1 VRIKHSLASVLIFWF
16 LVISLV
22 PLVVFSY
29 NSFVNTKNTLTE
41 IAEHELEQSSSIT
54 NEFIKNW
61 FYYRKVDIKNWS
73 QTQINTKFLTT
84 LKDEYKKSKK
94 SLQDFTKSFKYT
106 QITTELQNDLITLTR
121 QYDYIYDI
129 FLIDNDGNVLYTI
142 EKEDDLASSLVDGK
156 YAYTKFAKSY
166 AQTMKDGKI
175 HFSDLELY
183 APSGDNVTGFFTAP
197 IIRDDG
203 DTIGVLAIQIKLE
216 RIFALFQK
224 EKGRDGYKHYL
235 VGIDGLSRSAFN
247 DKEDVLKLQINT
259 KQFELWYKEHGP
271 SGTQNAQ
278 QEEFV
283 FDYLNP
289 NDKKVFGLHQDIDL
303 FGVKW
308 VLISEVDSD
317 VVLASIYEENK
328 KLIIYFVL
336 TVLLVIFV
344 ALFVTRRIVRPIEK
358 LSDASV
364 EFSKG
369 KRDIKIDIK
378 STTELEH
385 LAAVFNDMTKS
396 LSENETLL
404 TQQTKEVKKTLV
416 EFNEL
421 RYALDAHSIVAITD
435 TKGVI
440 TYVNKKFQDIS
451 GYTSA
456 ELIGQNHRILNS
468 GAHTAEFWKNMYKTI
483 SNAEVWNA
491 EVCNVNK
498 SGAYYWLDT
507 TIVPFLDENK
517 KIQSYIAIRTDITDS
532 KELEHELIQANE
544 TAQASVKAKGEFL
557 ASMSHE
563 IRTPMNGVIGMLGLL
578 MNTKLDDNQKHQA
591 GLAQSSA
598 KALLTLINDILDFSK
613 VEAGKMDLE
622 YINFNLRNELG
633 DFAESIGFR
642 AQEKGVELILDLKN
656 IEKNII
662 KADPGRIRQILSN
675 IVGNSIKF
683 TKIGHI
689 LIKADLK
696 PTSESKARLII
707 EMSDTGIG
715 IPEDKVDSL
724 FDSFSQVDASTTR
737 KYGGTGL
744 GLAIVKKLCELMDGT
759 VKVTSELGVGSTF
772 IVDLEVELSPN
783 ASLVMPDV
791 NIKGKTTLIVDD
803 NSVNIQVLKGQLEY
817 WGMKVDSALS
827 AKEALEIL
835 KTNTYDIALLD
846 MHMPD
851 MDGEELG
858 YLIREDKKFEDMKM
872 VMMTSLGNR
881 GDASRYADIGFDAY
895 FPKPTTTKDLFH
907 ALNVLVDDGEVLYRA
922 EPLVTHDYLNTLEV
936 EEEIEWGEVNIL
948 LVDDNMTNLLVANG
962 ILEEIGLEADTAK
975 DGLKALD
982 MLLNEDINYDIVLM
996 DCQMP
1001 EMDGYDATRAIR
1013 AGQGGDR
1020 YKNIPVIAMTA
1031 NAMQGDREKCEAA
1044 GMDDYITK
1052 PINPDT
1058 LKDTLKKYLL
1068 K

>member
-578 MNTKLDDNQKHQA
+578 MNTKLDDGQKHQA